1 MIPVDAHTM
10 FETAPRYS
18 GASGDSQAAIVKG
31 VGEVLAAT
39 LAAYHVDTSL
49 RIAHFLGQT
58 CHESAGFSTTVEFAS
73 GEQYEGR
80 KKSLGNIHPGD
91 GPRFKGRGLLQL
103 TGRANYRAMG
113 KRLGIN
119 LEDDPFRAA
128 EPVLS
133 LKIACEYWTSRKI
146 NDPADADD
154 LVEVTRRINGGDN
167 GLEDRRRYT
176 SRAKNA
182 IARLQGLQVS
192 GAQATAAKPGQPVLH
207 RGARG
212 EAVVELQKR
221 LRKFFPTLS
230 VDGEFG
236 AATEVAVSRFQA
248 DRGLQPD
255 GIVGALTWAEL

>member
-1 MIPVDAHTM
+1 MIPVDAHTL
-10 FETAPRYS
+10 FEIAPRYS

-39 LAAYHVDTSL
+39 LAGYAIDTPL

-80 KKSLGNIHPGD
+80 KSLGNTKPGD
-91 GPRFKGRGLLQL
+91 GPRYKGRGLLQL
-103 TGRANYRAMG
+103 TGRANYRALG
-113 KRLGIN
+113 KRLGID
-119 LEDDPFRAA
+119 LEEDPFRAA

-146 NDPADADD
+146 NGPADTDD
-154 LVEVTRRINGGDN
+154 LAEVTRLINGGDN
-167 GLEDRRRYT
+167 GLEERRRYT
-176 SRAKNA
+176 SRAKDA

-192 GAQATAAKPGQPVLH
+192 GAQAGEGQPGQPVLH

-212 EAVVELQKR
+212 AAVVELQKR
-221 LRKFFPTLS
+221 LRKFFPTLA
-230 VDGEFG
+230 VDGDFG

-248 DRGLQPD
+248 DRGLQAD
-255 GIVGALTWAEL
+255 GIVGALTWAKL